1 MKIIHLVG
9 ARPQFIKLFPLLKE
23 INGLVVHT
31 GQHYDDNMSKVFFD
45 EMEIKEPDYNLGIG
59 SGLHGEQTGKMVIEF
74 ERVCIKEK
82 PDIILVFGD
91 TNSTLA
97 GALTGAK
104 LNILVAHVE
113 AGLRSY
119 DKTMPEE
126 INRILCDHCSDIL
139 FCPTETAVENLRKEG
154 ITKNVYNVGDIMYD
168 ACLHFLKIAEKKS
181 KIIEELNLKANNYFL
196 VTLHRPVNVDDEN
209 NLKIILDSFDKLDK
223 KVVFPLHPRTRKMI
237 NEFKID
243 IGENIKIIE
252 PVGYLD
258 MLMLEKNAKSIL
270 TDSGGVQKEAYFF
283 KKPCITL
290 RESTEWVETIGN
302 GNILCKINKNEI
314 IKKVNDM
321 STRKFSFDKN
331 FYGDGNSAKRIKE
344 VIEKWTLH

>member
-9 ARPQFIKLFPLLKE
+9 ARPQFIKLAPLLKE
-23 INGLVVHT
+23 LVGVVVHT

-126 INRILCDHCSDIL
+126 INRVLCDHCSDIL